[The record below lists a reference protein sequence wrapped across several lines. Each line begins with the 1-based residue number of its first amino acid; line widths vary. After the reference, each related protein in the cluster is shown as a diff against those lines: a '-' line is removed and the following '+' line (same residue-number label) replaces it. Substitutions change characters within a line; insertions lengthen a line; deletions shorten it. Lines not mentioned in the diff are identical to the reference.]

1 VTKEHLKCT
10 GIALVL
16 VLEAGSQQLVMEA
29 RGKSFRES
37 RAKFLMLAACL
48 ESHKHVNGMMI

>member
-1 VTKEHLKCT
+1 MTKEHLKCT
-10 GIALVL
+10 GIALV
-16 VLEAGSQQLVMEA
+16 VLEAGSQLVMEA